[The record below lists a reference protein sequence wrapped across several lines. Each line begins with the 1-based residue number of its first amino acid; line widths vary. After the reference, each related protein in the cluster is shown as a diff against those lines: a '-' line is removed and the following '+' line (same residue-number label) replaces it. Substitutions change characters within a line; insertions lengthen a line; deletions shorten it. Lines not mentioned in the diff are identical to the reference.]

1 MLESTL
7 TQTTTAT
14 VASLP
19 DIARSRIQRLSQR
32 LLPPNLALLE
42 LIQGAMVSQAITV
55 AAELGV
61 AEVVRDGAVAI
72 DDIAE
77 KVGAESDALYRLLR
91 LLASYSIFE
100 EVDGR
105 RFASTPMADALRADA
120 PDSMR
125 GLAVL
130 MGHEIHRED
139 WSHLVH
145 TVRTGE
151 PVPPKLRGM
160 GAFEFLG
167 SNPAYAGVFFQGMGN
182 LSALETEPLVA
193 AYDFSRYDTIVD
205 VGGGGGALLA
215 RILQSSP
222 SSRGI
227 LFDDRAVQAGAEH
240 VLAQAGVTDRATIE
254 SGNFFGPVSPAGA
267 DAYVLKHVLHDWPEE
282 QALHILRNVRQAAG
296 ENSRLLLME
305 YVPGEDNAP
314 HAGKLV
320 DLWLM
325 LLVGGRERTAAQYA
339 DLLSR
344 AGWELESVVPTASPV
359 SIVEARPRP

>member
-7 TQTTTAT
+7 TPATTT
-14 VASLP
+14 ASLP
-19 DIARSRIQRLSQR
+19 DVARSRIQRLSQR

-42 LIQGAMVSQAITV
+42 LIQGAMVSQAIHV

-72 DDIAE
+72 DEIAQR
-77 KVGAESDALYRLLR
+77 VGADSDSLYRLLR

-105 RFASTPMADALRADA
+105 RFVSTPMGDALRADA

-125 GLAVL
+125 GLAGL
-130 MGHEIHRED
+130 MGHEIFRED
-139 WSHLVH
+139 WSHLIH
-145 TVRTGE
+145 SVRTGE
-151 PVPPKLRGM
+151 PVPPTLRGM

-167 SNPAYAGVFFQGMGN
+167 SNPAYAGVFFQGMAN
-182 LSALETEPLVA
+182 LSALETEPIVA
-193 AYDFSRYDTIVD
+193 AYDFSRYGTIVD
-205 VGGGGGALLA
+205 VAGAGGALLA

-222 SSRGI
+222 LSRGI
-227 LFDDRAVQAGAEH
+227 LFDDRAVHMGAEH
-240 VLAQAGVTDRATIE
+240 ILAQAGIADRCTIE

-267 DAYVLKHVLHDWPEE
+267 DAYILKHVVHDWPEE

-320 DLWLM
+320 DLM
-325 LLVGGRERTAAQYA
+325 LLLLAGGRERTAAQYA

-344 AGWELESVVPTASPV
+344 AGFELERVVPTASPV